1 MKIVSIT
8 LLLTCL
14 ACGTAEDVSTSDR
27 HADADTSPT
36 TSSDE
41 VETPDESVNTGSHPT
56 SCGAESQG
64 LEPVDC
70 TQHGDVN
77 AQCVYS
83 NHCYCTF
90 EDGYVCEEKEA
101 WMDVE
106 ECAPGSTC
114 VAMEDG

>member
-1 MKIVSIT
+1 MKMVSIA

-14 ACGTAEDVSTSDR
+14 ACGTAEDAPTSEA
-27 HADADTSPT
+27 HTDADTTPQ
-36 TSSDE
+36 SSDD
-41 VETPDESVNTGSHPT
+41 VETPDEPLNTGSHPT

-70 TQHGDVN
+70 TEHGDVN
-77 AQCVYS
+77 AQCVFS
-83 NHCYCTF
+83 NHCYCTL
-90 EDGYVCEEKEA
+90 EDGYVCEEKED

-114 VAMEDG
+114 VAMGDG